1 MAGKIKLLIDNLVE
15 QRAQG
20 NPSLESTTRTKLLL
34 KGIDGTKYTAS
45 SDDDPAIIENRIAV
59 YNKETAPVA
68 EYYKAQGKYKGIH
81 GIGTIE
87 EISGRLYDAIEVSI

>member
-34 KGIDGTKYTAS
+34 KGIDGTKYNAS
-45 SDDDPAIIENRIAV
+45 SDDDPAVIQKIKEIAKDMGV
-59 YNKETAPVA
+59 QLT
-68 EYYKAQGKYKGIH
+68 G
-81 GIGTIE
+81 
-87 EISGRLYDAIEVSI
+87 

>member
-45 SDDDPAIIENRIAV
+45 SDDDPAVIQKIREIAKDMGV
-59 YNKETAPVA
+59 QLT
-68 EYYKAQGKYKGIH
+68 G
-81 GIGTIE
+81 
-87 EISGRLYDAIEVSI
+87 

>member
-34 KGIDGTKYTAS
+34 KGIDGTKYNAS
-45 SDDDPAIIENRIAV
+45 SDDDPAVIQKIREIAKDMGV
-59 YNKETAPVA
+59 QLT
-68 EYYKAQGKYKGIH
+68 G
-81 GIGTIE
+81 
-87 EISGRLYDAIEVSI
+87 

>member
-45 SDDDPAIIENRIAV
+45 SDDDPAVIEKIRQIAKDMGV
-59 YNKETAPVA
+59 HLTV
-68 EYYKAQGKYKGIH
+68 
-81 GIGTIE
+81 
-87 EISGRLYDAIEVSI
+87 